1 MMGLREMSCR
11 KRVMNKCTRHLKS
24 VLMMV
29 LDQESVNSR
38 VVTIQMYKDIHS
50 TAALLGIHV
59 QLLDNIN
66 T

>member
-1 MMGLREMSCR
+1 
-11 KRVMNKCTRHLKS
+11 
-24 VLMMV
+24 MV

-38 VVTIQMYKDIHS
+38 VVTIQMYKDIQS
-50 TAALLGIHV
+50 TAALLGIPV